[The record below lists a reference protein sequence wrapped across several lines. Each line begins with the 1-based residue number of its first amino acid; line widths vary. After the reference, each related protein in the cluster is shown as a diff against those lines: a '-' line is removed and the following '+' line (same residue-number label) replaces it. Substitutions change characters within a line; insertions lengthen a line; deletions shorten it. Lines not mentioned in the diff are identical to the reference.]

1 MKTSTCAMMLLAGLA
16 ATASADRIV
25 RITGGPM
32 QAGDG
37 GEFRVTPISGGSV
50 GLTGLATDSGN
61 TYQTFCLERNQFIH
75 LGQHY
80 IATLDTF
87 ADNGGVAGGSPDPLS
102 PETAYLYWSYRHGN
116 LPGYELAES
125 NDRKNDARSLQLAI
139 WVLEDEITE
148 QNGEYLNNTQAQQ
161 FVAFAR
167 STTWDT
173 IRNVR
178 VLNLTGMNGESAQSQ
193 LAVVIPLPTTAGL
206 AAMGLL
212 AMGARR
218 RR

>member
-1 MKTSTCAMMLLAGLA
+1 MKTSLCAVMLLAGLA
-16 ATASADRIV
+16 ATASADKIV

-37 GEFRVTPISGGSV
+37 GEFRITPISGGSV
-50 GLTGLATDSGN
+50 GVTGLATDAANSF
-61 TYQTFCLERNQFIH
+61 QTFCLERNQFIN
-75 LGQHY
+75 LGQQY
-80 IATLDTF
+80 IATLDTA
-87 ADNGGVAGGSPDPLS
+87 ADNGGVGGGSPDPLS
-102 PETAYLYWSYRHGN
+102 VETAYLYWSYRHGN

-125 NDRKNDARSLQLAI
+125 NARKSDARALQLAI

-148 QNGEYLNNTQAQQ
+148 QNNEYKNNATAKQ

-167 STTWDT
+167 STTWDS

-178 VLNLTGMNGESAQSQ
+178 VLNLVGLNGESAQSQ
-193 LAVVIPLPTTAGL
+193 IAVVIPLPTTAGL
-206 AAMGLL
+206 AGLGLL
-212 AMGARR
+212 AVGARR